1 MAFEETPTV
10 VDQLNYS
17 PNYFQTFQE
26 AVAMGHLEPAR
37 NNLFEIVMSIPI
49 VMGPVNNLSQAS
61 TGWLSS
67 DANGRNIRKNISL
80 FATSVTVPSRN
91 VATTEVHVG
100 GMNRSYAS
108 GQSPTDLDITF
119 LVTKDNQHRAF
130 FEQWMHN
137 CASDADNT
145 VGFYD
150 QYTTQ
155 LQIVKWES
163 GSNTWLNKQ
172 EGEGSDRVDYKFR
185 MNQATAVY
193 KCFGV
198 FPKNIGTITL
208 NNDAR
213 SLLELNI
220 QFQMERYRFDTVNI
234 DGLKSTA
241 QAKHVTASTIPSG
254 GEFSKYGV

>member
-1 MAFEETPTV
+1 MEEVATV
-10 VDQLNYS
+10 VDDLDYS

-26 AVAMGHLEPAR
+26 AIAMGHLEPSR

-49 VMGPVNNLSQAS
+49 VLQPGAVALPS
-61 TGWLSS
+61 TAWLDS

-91 VATTEVHVG
+91 VATTEVHVH

-150 QYTTQ
+150 QYVTQ

-172 EGEGSDRVDYKFR
+172 EGEGSDRVDYRFR

-198 FPKNIGTITL
+198 FPKNIGTMTL

-220 QFQMERYRFDTVNI
+220 QFQMERYRFDTVNV
-234 DGLKSTA
+234 DGLKTTSNPRN
-241 QAKHVTASTIPSG
+241 VTASTIPSG
-254 GEFSKYGV
+254 GEFAKYGV

>member
-1 MAFEETPTV
+1 MAFEDTPTV

-26 AVAMGHLEPAR
+26 AVALGHLEPAR
-37 NNLFEIVMSIPI
+37 NNLFEIVMS
-49 VMGPVNNLSQAS
+49 VPVVLQPAAVAYPAQA
-61 TGWLSS
+61 WLDS

-91 VATTEVHVG
+91 IATTEVHVG

-150 QYTTQ
+150 QYVTE

-163 GSNTWLNKQ
+163 GSNTWLNKI
-172 EGEGSDRVDYKFR
+172 
-185 MNQATAVY
+185 
-193 KCFGV
+193 
-198 FPKNIGTITL
+198 IG
-208 NNDAR
+208 
-213 SLLELNI
+213 
-220 QFQMERYRFDTVNI
+220 
-234 DGLKSTA
+234 
-241 QAKHVTASTIPSG
+241 
-254 GEFSKYGV
+254 

>member
-1 MAFEETPTV
+1 MEEVATV
-10 VDQLNYS
+10 VDDLDYS

-26 AVAMGHLEPAR
+26 AIAMGHLEPSR

-49 VMGPVNNLSQAS
+49 VLQPGAVALPS
-61 TGWLSS
+61 TAWLDS

-91 VATTEVHVG
+91 VATTEVHVS

-150 QYTTQ
+150 QYVTQ

-172 EGEGSDRVDYKFR
+172 EGEGSDRVDYRFR

-198 FPKNIGTITL
+198 FPKNIGTMTL

-220 QFQMERYRFDTVNI
+220 QFQMERYRFDTVNV
-234 DGLKSTA
+234 DGLKTTSNPRN
-241 QAKHVTASTIPSG
+241 VTASTIPSG
-254 GEFSKYGV
+254 GEFAKYGV

>member
-1 MAFEETPTV
+1 
-10 VDQLNYS
+10 
-17 PNYFQTFQE
+17 
-26 AVAMGHLEPAR
+26 
-37 NNLFEIVMSIPI
+37 
-49 VMGPVNNLSQAS
+49 
-61 TGWLSS
+61 
-67 DANGRNIRKNISL
+67 
-80 FATSVTVPSRN
+80 
-91 VATTEVHVG
+91 
-100 GMNRSYAS
+100 MNRSYAS

-150 QYTTQ
+150 QYVTE

-163 GSNTWLNKQ
+163 GSNTWLNKIV
-172 EGEGSDRVDYKFR
+172 GEGSDRTEYKFR

-193 KCFGV
+193 KCYGV

-208 NNDAR
+208 NNEAR

-234 DGLKSTA
+234 DGLKTTA
-241 QAKHVTASTIPSG
+241 QPKNVTASTIPTG

>member
-1 MAFEETPTV
+1 MEEVATV
-10 VDQLNYS
+10 VDDLDYS

-26 AVAMGHLEPAR
+26 AIAMGHLEPSR

-49 VMGPVNNLSQAS
+49 VLQPGAVALPS
-61 TGWLSS
+61 TAWLDS

-91 VATTEVHVG
+91 VATTEVHVS

-150 QYTTQ
+150 QYVTQ

-172 EGEGSDRVDYKFR
+172 EGEGSDRVDYRFR

-198 FPKNIGTITL
+198 FPKNIGTMTL

-234 DGLKSTA
+234 DGLKTTA

-254 GEFSKYGV
+254 GEFAKYGV

>member
-1 MAFEETPTV
+1 MAFEDTPTV
-10 VDQLNYS
+10 VDHLNYS

-26 AVAMGHLEPAR
+26 AVALGHLEPAR
-37 NNLFEIVMSIPI
+37 NNLFEIVMS
-49 VMGPVNNLSQAS
+49 VPVVLQPAAVAYPAQA
-61 TGWLSS
+61 WLDS

-91 VATTEVHVG
+91 IATTEVHVH

-150 QYTTQ
+150 QYVTE

-163 GSNTWLNKQ
+163 GSNTWLNKII
-172 EGEGSDRVDYKFR
+172 GEGSDRTEYKFR

-193 KCFGV
+193 KCYGV
-198 FPKNIGTITL
+198 FPKNIGTMTL
-208 NNDAR
+208 NNEAR

-234 DGLKSTA
+234 DGLKSSA
-241 QAKHVTASTIPSG
+241 APKNVTASTIPTG

>member
-1 MAFEETPTV
+1 MEEVATV
-10 VDQLNYS
+10 VDDLDYS

-26 AVAMGHLEPAR
+26 AIAMGHLEPSR

-49 VMGPVNNLSQAS
+49 VLQPGAVALPS
-61 TGWLSS
+61 TAWLDS

-91 VATTEVHVG
+91 VATTEVHVH

-150 QYTTQ
+150 QYVTQ

-172 EGEGSDRVDYKFR
+172 EGEGSDRVDYRFR

-198 FPKNIGTITL
+198 FPKNIGTMTL

-220 QFQMERYRFDTVNI
+220 QFQMERYRFDTVNV
-234 DGLKSTA
+234 DGLKTTSNPRN
-241 QAKHVTASTIPSG
+241 VTASTIPSG

>member
-1 MAFEETPTV
+1 MAFEDTPTV

-26 AVAMGHLEPAR
+26 AVALGHLEPAR
-37 NNLFEIVMSIPI
+37 NNLFEIVMSIP
-49 VMGPVNNLSQAS
+49 VVLQPGAVTYPAQA
-61 TGWLSS
+61 WLDS

-80 FATSVTVPSRN
+80 FAPSVTVPSRN
-91 VATTEVHVG
+91 IATTEVHVH

-150 QYTTQ
+150 QYVTE

-163 GSNTWLNKQ
+163 GSNTWLNKIV
-172 EGEGSDRVDYKFR
+172 GEGSDRTEYKFR

-193 KCFGV
+193 KCYGV
-198 FPKNIGTITL
+198 FPKNIGTMTL

-241 QAKHVTASTIPSG
+241 APKNVTASTIPTG

>member
-1 MAFEETPTV
+1 MEEVATV
-10 VDQLNYS
+10 VDDLDYS

-26 AVAMGHLEPAR
+26 AIAMGHLEPSR

-49 VMGPVNNLSQAS
+49 VLQPGAVALPS
-61 TGWLSS
+61 TAWLDS

-91 VATTEVHVG
+91 VATTEVHVH

-150 QYTTQ
+150 QYVTQ

-163 GSNTWLNKQ
+163 GSNTWLNKH
-172 EGEGSDRVDYKFR
+172 EGEGSDRVDYRFR

-198 FPKNIGTITL
+198 FPKNIGTMTL

-220 QFQMERYRFDTVNI
+220 QFQMERYRFDTVNV
-234 DGLKSTA
+234 DGLKTTSNPRN
-241 QAKHVTASTIPSG
+241 VTASTIPSG
-254 GEFSKYGV
+254 GEFAKYGV

>member
-1 MAFEETPTV
+1 MAYEETPTV

-37 NNLFEIVMSIPI
+37 NNLFEIVMSIP
-49 VMGPVNNLSQAS
+49 VVLQPGAVTYPAQA
-61 TGWLSS
+61 WLDS

-91 VATTEVHVG
+91 IATTEVHVH

-150 QYTTQ
+150 QYVTE

-163 GSNTWLNKQ
+163 GSNTWLNKII
-172 EGEGSDRVDYKFR
+172 GEGSDRTEYKFR

-193 KCFGV
+193 KCYGV

-208 NNDAR
+208 NNEAR

-241 QAKHVTASTIPSG
+241 APKNVTASTIPTG

>member
-1 MAFEETPTV
+1 MAFEGTPTV

-26 AVAMGHLEPAR
+26 AVALGHLEPAR
-37 NNLFEIVMSIPI
+37 NNLFEIVMSVPI
-49 VMGPVNNLSQAS
+49 VLQPAAVAYPAQA
-61 TGWLSS
+61 WLDS

-91 VATTEVHVG
+91 IATTEVHVH

-150 QYTTQ
+150 QYVTE

-163 GSNTWLNKQ
+163 GSNTWLNKIV
-172 EGEGSDRVDYKFR
+172 GEGSDRTEYKFR

-193 KCFGV
+193 KCYGV
-198 FPKNIGTITL
+198 FPKNIGTMTL
-208 NNDAR
+208 NNEAR

-234 DGLKSTA
+234 DGLKSSA
-241 QAKHVTASTIPSG
+241 APKNVTASTIPTG
-254 GEFSKYGV
+254 GELSKYGV

>member
-1 MAFEETPTV
+1 MAFEDTPTV

-26 AVAMGHLEPAR
+26 AVALGHLEPAR
-37 NNLFEIVMSIPI
+37 NNLFEIVMSVPI
-49 VMGPVNNLSQAS
+49 VLQPAAVAYPAQA
-61 TGWLSS
+61 WLDS

-91 VATTEVHVG
+91 IATTEVHVH

-150 QYTTQ
+150 QYVTE

-163 GSNTWLNKQ
+163 GSNTWLNKII
-172 EGEGSDRVDYKFR
+172 GEGSDRTEYKFR

-193 KCFGV
+193 KCYGV
-198 FPKNIGTITL
+198 FPKNIGTMTL
-208 NNDAR
+208 NNEAR

-241 QAKHVTASTIPSG
+241 QPKNVTASTIPTG

>member
-1 MAFEETPTV
+1 MAFEDTPTV

-26 AVAMGHLEPAR
+26 AVALGHLEPAR
-37 NNLFEIVMSIPI
+37 NNLFEIVMSIP
-49 VMGPVNNLSQAS
+49 VVLQPGAVTYPAQA
-61 TGWLSS
+61 WLDS

-91 VATTEVHVG
+91 IATTEVHVH

-150 QYTTQ
+150 QYVTE

-163 GSNTWLNKQ
+163 GSNTWLNKIV
-172 EGEGSDRVDYKFR
+172 GEGSDRTEYKFR

-193 KCFGV
+193 KCYGV
-198 FPKNIGTITL
+198 FPKNIGTMTL

-241 QAKHVTASTIPSG
+241 APKNVTASTIPTG

>member
-1 MAFEETPTV
+1 MEEVATV
-10 VDQLNYS
+10 VDDLDYS

-26 AVAMGHLEPAR
+26 AIAMGHLEPSR

-49 VMGPVNNLSQAS
+49 VLQPGAVALPS
-61 TGWLSS
+61 TAWLDS

-91 VATTEVHVG
+91 VATTEVHVH

-150 QYTTQ
+150 QYVTQ

-172 EGEGSDRVDYKFR
+172 EGEGSDRVDYRFR

-198 FPKNIGTITL
+198 FPKNIGTMTL

-220 QFQMERYRFDTVNI
+220 QFQMERYRFDTVNV
-234 DGLKSTA
+234 DGLKTTSNPRN
-241 QAKHVTASTIPSG
+241 VSASNIPSG
-254 GEFSKYGV
+254 GEFAKYGV

>member
-1 MAFEETPTV
+1 MEEVATV
-10 VDQLNYS
+10 VDDLDYS

-26 AVAMGHLEPAR
+26 AIAMGHLEPSR

-49 VMGPVNNLSQAS
+49 VLQPGAVALPS
-61 TGWLSS
+61 TAWLDS

-91 VATTEVHVG
+91 VATTEVHVH

-150 QYTTQ
+150 QYVTQ

-172 EGEGSDRVDYKFR
+172 IGEGSDRVDYKFR

-198 FPKNIGTITL
+198 FPKNIGTMTL

-220 QFQMERYRFDTVNI
+220 QFQMERYRFDTVNV
-234 DGLKSTA
+234 DGLKTTSNPRN
-241 QAKHVTASTIPSG
+241 VTASTIPSG
-254 GEFSKYGV
+254 GEFAKYGV

>member
-1 MAFEETPTV
+1 MAYEETPTV

-37 NNLFEIVMSIPI
+37 NNLFEIVMSVPI
-49 VMGPVNNLSQAS
+49 VLQPAAVAYPAQA
-61 TGWLSS
+61 WLDS

-91 VATTEVHVG
+91 IATTEVHVH

-150 QYTTQ
+150 QYVTE

-163 GSNTWLNKQ
+163 GSNTWLNKII
-172 EGEGSDRVDYKFR
+172 GEGSDRTEYKFR

-193 KCFGV
+193 KCYGV
-198 FPKNIGTITL
+198 FPKNIGTMTL
-208 NNDAR
+208 NNEAR

-234 DGLKSTA
+234 DGLKTTA
-241 QAKHVTASTIPSG
+241 QPKNVTASTIPTG

>member
-1 MAFEETPTV
+1 MEEVATV
-10 VDQLNYS
+10 VDDLDYS

-26 AVAMGHLEPAR
+26 AIAMGHLEPSR

-49 VMGPVNNLSQAS
+49 VLQPGAVALPS
-61 TGWLSS
+61 TAWLDS

-91 VATTEVHVG
+91 VATTEVHVH

-150 QYTTQ
+150 QYVTQ

-172 EGEGSDRVDYKFR
+172 EGEGSDRVDYRFR

-193 KCFGV
+193 
-198 FPKNIGTITL
+198 L
-208 NNDAR
+208 
-213 SLLELNI
+213 SLI
-220 QFQMERYRFDTVNI
+220 HI
-234 DGLKSTA
+234 
-241 QAKHVTASTIPSG
+241 
-254 GEFSKYGV
+254 

>member
-1 MAFEETPTV
+1 MAFEGTPTV

-26 AVAMGHLEPAR
+26 AVALGHLEPAR
-37 NNLFEIVMSIPI
+37 NNLFEIVMSVPI
-49 VMGPVNNLSQAS
+49 VLQPAAVAYPAQA
-61 TGWLSS
+61 WLDS

-91 VATTEVHVG
+91 IATTEVHVH

-150 QYTTQ
+150 QYVTE

-163 GSNTWLNKQ
+163 GSNTWLNKIV
-172 EGEGSDRVDYKFR
+172 GEGSDRTEYKFR

-193 KCFGV
+193 KCYGV
-198 FPKNIGTITL
+198 FPKNIGTMTL
-208 NNDAR
+208 NHEAR

-234 DGLKSTA
+234 DGLKSSA
-241 QAKHVTASTIPSG
+241 APKNVTASTIPTG

>member
-1 MAFEETPTV
+1 MAFEDTPTV

-17 PNYFQTFQE
+17 PNYFQTFQD
-26 AVAMGHLEPAR
+26 AVALGHLEPAR
-37 NNLFEIVMSIPI
+37 NNLFEIVMSIP
-49 VMGPVNNLSQAS
+49 VVLQPGAVTYPAQA
-61 TGWLSS
+61 WLDS

-91 VATTEVHVG
+91 IATTEVHVH

-150 QYTTQ
+150 QYVTE

-163 GSNTWLNKQ
+163 GSNTWLNKII
-172 EGEGSDRVDYKFR
+172 GEGSDRTEYKFR

-193 KCFGV
+193 KCYGV

-208 NNDAR
+208 NNEAR

-234 DGLKSTA
+234 DGLKTTA
-241 QAKHVTASTIPSG
+241 QPKNVTASTIPTG

>member
-1 MAFEETPTV
+1 MEEVATV
-10 VDQLNYS
+10 VDDLDYS

-26 AVAMGHLEPAR
+26 AIAMGHLEPSR

-49 VMGPVNNLSQAS
+49 VLQPGAVALPS
-61 TGWLSS
+61 TAWLDS

-91 VATTEVHVG
+91 VATTEVHVH

-150 QYTTQ
+150 QYVTQ

-172 EGEGSDRVDYKFR
+172 EGEGSDRVDYRFR

-198 FPKNIGTITL
+198 FPKNIGTMTL

-220 QFQMERYRFDTVNI
+220 QFQMERYRFDTVTLMDLRQLLI
-234 DGLKSTA
+234 LGT
-241 QAKHVTASTIPSG
+241 
-254 GEFSKYGV
+254 

>member
-1 MAFEETPTV
+1 MEEVATV
-10 VDQLNYS
+10 VDDLDYS

-26 AVAMGHLEPAR
+26 AIAMGHLEPSR

-49 VMGPVNNLSQAS
+49 VLQPGAVALPS
-61 TGWLSS
+61 TAWLDS

-91 VATTEVHVG
+91 VATTEVHVH

-150 QYTTQ
+150 QYVTQ

-172 EGEGSDRVDYKFR
+172 EGEGSDRVDYRFR

-220 QFQMERYRFDTVNI
+220 QFQMERYRFDTVTLMDLRQLLI
-234 DGLKSTA
+234 LGT
-241 QAKHVTASTIPSG
+241 
-254 GEFSKYGV
+254 

>member
-1 MAFEETPTV
+1 MAYEETPTV

-37 NNLFEIVMSIPI
+37 NNLFEIVMSVPI
-49 VMGPVNNLSQAS
+49 VLQPAAVAYPAQA
-61 TGWLSS
+61 WLDS

-80 FATSVTVPSRN
+80 FATSVTVQSRN
-91 VATTEVHVG
+91 IATTEVHVH

-150 QYTTQ
+150 QYVTE

-163 GSNTWLNKQ
+163 GSNTWLNKII
-172 EGEGSDRVDYKFR
+172 GEGSDRTEYKFR

-193 KCFGV
+193 KCYGV
-198 FPKNIGTITL
+198 FPKNIGTMTL
-208 NNDAR
+208 NNEAR

-234 DGLKSTA
+234 DGLKTTA
-241 QAKHVTASTIPSG
+241 QPKNVTASTIPTG

>member
-37 NNLFEIVMSIPI
+37 NNLFEIVMSVPI
-49 VMGPVNNLSQAS
+49 VLQPAAVAYPAQA
-61 TGWLSS
+61 WLDS

-91 VATTEVHVG
+91 IATTEVHVH

-150 QYTTQ
+150 QYVTE

-163 GSNTWLNKQ
+163 GSNTWLNKII
-172 EGEGSDRVDYKFR
+172 GEGSDRTEYKFR

-193 KCFGV
+193 KCYGV
-198 FPKNIGTITL
+198 FPKNIGTMTL
-208 NNDAR
+208 NNEAR

-234 DGLKSTA
+234 DGLKTTA
-241 QAKHVTASTIPSG
+241 QPKNVTASTIPTG

>member
-1 MAFEETPTV
+1 MAFEDTPTV

-37 NNLFEIVMSIPI
+37 NNLFEIVMSVPI
-49 VMGPVNNLSQAS
+49 VLQPAAVAYPAQA
-61 TGWLSS
+61 WLDS

-91 VATTEVHVG
+91 VATTEVHVH

-150 QYTTQ
+150 QYVTE

-163 GSNTWLNKQ
+163 GSNTWLNKII
-172 EGEGSDRVDYKFR
+172 GEGSDRTEYKFR

-193 KCFGV
+193 KCYGV
-198 FPKNIGTITL
+198 FPKNIGTMTL
-208 NNDAR
+208 NNEAR

-241 QAKHVTASTIPSG
+241 APKNVTASTIPTG

>member
-1 MAFEETPTV
+1 MEEVATV
-10 VDQLNYS
+10 VDDLDYS

-26 AVAMGHLEPAR
+26 AIAMGHLEPSR

-49 VMGPVNNLSQAS
+49 VLQPGAVALPS
-61 TGWLSS
+61 TAWLDS

-91 VATTEVHVG
+91 VATTEVHVH
-100 GMNRSYAS
+100 GMNRCYAS

-150 QYTTQ
+150 QYVTQ

-172 EGEGSDRVDYKFR
+172 EGEGSDRVDYRFR

-198 FPKNIGTITL
+198 FPKNIGTMTL

-220 QFQMERYRFDTVNI
+220 QFQMERYRFDTVNV
-234 DGLKSTA
+234 DGLKTTSNPRN
-241 QAKHVTASTIPSG
+241 VTASTIPSG
-254 GEFSKYGV
+254 GEFAKYGV

>member
-37 NNLFEIVMSIPI
+37 NNLFEIVMSVPI
-49 VMGPVNNLSQAS
+49 VLQPAAVAYPAQA
-61 TGWLSS
+61 WLDS

-91 VATTEVHVG
+91 IATTEVHVH

-150 QYTTQ
+150 QYVTE

-163 GSNTWLNKQ
+163 GSNTWLNKII
-172 EGEGSDRVDYKFR
+172 GEGSDRTEYKFR

-193 KCFGV
+193 KCYGV
-198 FPKNIGTITL
+198 FPKNIGTMTL

-234 DGLKSTA
+234 DGLKTTA
-241 QAKHVTASTIPSG
+241 QPKNVTASTIPTG

>member
-1 MAFEETPTV
+1 MAFEDTPTV

-26 AVAMGHLEPAR
+26 AVALGHLEPAR
-37 NNLFEIVMSIPI
+37 NNLFEIVMNIP
-49 VMGPVNNLSQAS
+49 VVLQPGAVTYPGQA
-61 TGWLSS
+61 WLDS

-91 VATTEVHVG
+91 VATTEVHVH

-150 QYTTQ
+150 QYVTE

-163 GSNTWLNKQ
+163 GSNTWLNKIV
-172 EGEGSDRVDYKFR
+172 GEGSDRTEYKFR

-193 KCFGV
+193 KCYGV
-198 FPKNIGTITL
+198 FPKNIGTMTL
-208 NNDAR
+208 NNEAR

-241 QAKHVTASTIPSG
+241 APKNVTASTIPTG

>member
-1 MAFEETPTV
+1 MEEVATV
-10 VDQLNYS
+10 VDDLDYS

-26 AVAMGHLEPAR
+26 AIAMGHLEPSR

-49 VMGPVNNLSQAS
+49 VLQPGAVALPS
-61 TGWLSS
+61 TAWLDS

-91 VATTEVHVG
+91 VATTEVHVH

-150 QYTTQ
+150 QYVTQ

-163 GSNTWLNKQ
+163 GSNTWLN
-172 EGEGSDRVDYKFR
+172 
-185 MNQATAVY
+185 
-193 KCFGV
+193 
-198 FPKNIGTITL
+198 L
-208 NNDAR
+208 
-213 SLLELNI
+213 SLI
-220 QFQMERYRFDTVNI
+220 HI
-234 DGLKSTA
+234 
-241 QAKHVTASTIPSG
+241 
-254 GEFSKYGV
+254 

>member
-26 AVAMGHLEPAR
+26 AVALGHLEPAR
-37 NNLFEIVMSIPI
+37 NNLFEIVMSVPI
-49 VMGPVNNLSQAS
+49 VLQPAAVAYPAQA
-61 TGWLSS
+61 WLDS

-91 VATTEVHVG
+91 IATTEVHVH

-150 QYTTQ
+150 QYVTE

-163 GSNTWLNKQ
+163 GSNTWLNKIV
-172 EGEGSDRVDYKFR
+172 GEGSDRTEYKFR

-193 KCFGV
+193 KCYGV
-198 FPKNIGTITL
+198 FPKNIGTMTL
-208 NNDAR
+208 NNEAR

-234 DGLKSTA
+234 DGLKSSA
-241 QAKHVTASTIPSG
+241 APKNVTASTIPTG

>member
-1 MAFEETPTV
+1 MAFEDTPTV

-26 AVAMGHLEPAR
+26 AVALGHLEPAR
-37 NNLFEIVMSIPI
+37 NNLFEIVMSIP
-49 VMGPVNNLSQAS
+49 VVLQPGAVTYPAQA
-61 TGWLSS
+61 WLDS

-91 VATTEVHVG
+91 IATTEVHVH

-150 QYTTQ
+150 QYVTE

-163 GSNTWLNKQ
+163 GSNTWLNKII
-172 EGEGSDRVDYKFR
+172 GEGSDRTEYKFR

-193 KCFGV
+193 KCYGV

-208 NNDAR
+208 NNEAR

-241 QAKHVTASTIPSG
+241 APKNVTASTIPTG

>member
-1 MAFEETPTV
+1 MAFEDTPTV

-26 AVAMGHLEPAR
+26 AVALGHLEPAR
-37 NNLFEIVMSIPI
+37 NNLFEIVMSVPI
-49 VMGPVNNLSQAS
+49 VLQPAAVAYPAQA
-61 TGWLSS
+61 WLDS

-91 VATTEVHVG
+91 IATTEVHVH

-150 QYTTQ
+150 QYVTE

-163 GSNTWLNKQ
+163 GSNTWLNKII
-172 EGEGSDRVDYKFR
+172 GEGSDRTEYKFR

-193 KCFGV
+193 KCYGV
-198 FPKNIGTITL
+198 FPKNIGTMTL
-208 NNDAR
+208 NNEAR

-234 DGLKSTA
+234 DGLKSSA
-241 QAKHVTASTIPSG
+241 APKNVTASTIPTG

>member
-1 MAFEETPTV
+1 MAFEGTPTV

-26 AVAMGHLEPAR
+26 AVALGHLEPAR
-37 NNLFEIVMSIPI
+37 NNLFEIVMSVPI
-49 VMGPVNNLSQAS
+49 VLQPAAVAYPAQA
-61 TGWLSS
+61 WLDS

-91 VATTEVHVG
+91 IATTEVHVH

-150 QYTTQ
+150 QYVTE

-163 GSNTWLNKQ
+163 GSNTWLNKIV
-172 EGEGSDRVDYKFR
+172 GEGSDRTEYKFR

-193 KCFGV
+193 KCYGV
-198 FPKNIGTITL
+198 FPKNIGTMTL
-208 NNDAR
+208 NNEAR

-234 DGLKSTA
+234 DGLKSSA
-241 QAKHVTASTIPSG
+241 APKNVTASTIPTG

>member
-1 MAFEETPTV
+1 MAFEDTPTV

-17 PNYFQTFQE
+17 TNYFQTFQE
-26 AVAMGHLEPAR
+26 AVALGHLEPAR
-37 NNLFEIVMSIPI
+37 NNLFEIVMS
-49 VMGPVNNLSQAS
+49 VPVVLQPAAVAYPAQA
-61 TGWLSS
+61 WLDS

-91 VATTEVHVG
+91 IATTEVHVH

-150 QYTTQ
+150 QYVTE

-163 GSNTWLNKQ
+163 GSNTWLNKII
-172 EGEGSDRVDYKFR
+172 GEGSDRTEYKFR
-185 MNQATAVY
+185 INQATAVY
-193 KCFGV
+193 KCYGV
-198 FPKNIGTITL
+198 FPKNIGTMTL
-208 NNDAR
+208 NNEAR

-234 DGLKSTA
+234 DGLKSSA
-241 QAKHVTASTIPSG
+241 APKNVTASTIPTG

>member
-1 MAFEETPTV
+1 MAFEDTPTV

-37 NNLFEIVMSIPI
+37 NNLFEIVMSVPI
-49 VMGPVNNLSQAS
+49 VLQPAAVAYPAQA
-61 TGWLSS
+61 WLDS

-91 VATTEVHVG
+91 IATTEVHVH

-150 QYTTQ
+150 QYVTE

-163 GSNTWLNKQ
+163 GSNTWLNKII
-172 EGEGSDRVDYKFR
+172 GEGSDRTEYKFR

-193 KCFGV
+193 KCYGV
-198 FPKNIGTITL
+198 FPKNIGTMTL
-208 NNDAR
+208 NNEAR

-241 QAKHVTASTIPSG
+241 APKNVTASTIPTG

>member
-1 MAFEETPTV
+1 MEEVATV
-10 VDQLNYS
+10 VDDLDYS

-26 AVAMGHLEPAR
+26 AIAMGHLEPSR

-49 VMGPVNNLSQAS
+49 VLQPGAVALPS

-67 DANGRNIRKNISL
+67 DANGRNIRKNVSL

-91 VATTEVHVG
+91 VATTEVHVH

-150 QYTTQ
+150 QYVTQ

-172 EGEGSDRVDYKFR
+172 EGEGSDRVDYRFR

-198 FPKNIGTITL
+198 FPKNIGTMTL

-220 QFQMERYRFDTVNI
+220 QFQMERYRFDTVNV
-234 DGLKSTA
+234 DGLKTTSNPRN
-241 QAKHVTASTIPSG
+241 VTASTIPSG
-254 GEFSKYGV
+254 GEFAKYGV

>member
-1 MAFEETPTV
+1 MEEVATV
-10 VDQLNYS
+10 VDDLDYS

-26 AVAMGHLEPAR
+26 AIAMGHLEPSR

-49 VMGPVNNLSQAS
+49 VLQPGAVALPS
-61 TGWLSS
+61 TAWLDS

-91 VATTEVHVG
+91 VATTEVHVH

-150 QYTTQ
+150 QYVTQ

-172 EGEGSDRVDYKFR
+172 EGEGSDRVDYRFR

-220 QFQMERYRFDTVNI
+220 QFQMERYRFDTVNV
-234 DGLKSTA
+234 DGLKTTSNPRN
-241 QAKHVTASTIPSG
+241 VTASTIPSG
-254 GEFSKYGV
+254 GEFAKYGV

>member
-1 MAFEETPTV
+1 MEEVATV
-10 VDQLNYS
+10 VDDLDYS
-17 PNYFQTFQE
+17 PNYFQTIQE
-26 AVAMGHLEPAR
+26 AIAMGHLEPSR

-49 VMGPVNNLSQAS
+49 VLQPGAVALPS
-61 TGWLSS
+61 TAWLDS

-91 VATTEVHVG
+91 VATTEVHVH

-150 QYTTQ
+150 QYVTQ

-172 EGEGSDRVDYKFR
+172 EGEGSDRVDYRFR

-198 FPKNIGTITL
+198 FPKNIGTMTL

-234 DGLKSTA
+234 DGLKTTA

>member
-1 MAFEETPTV
+1 MAFEDTPTV

-26 AVAMGHLEPAR
+26 AVALGHLEPAR
-37 NNLFEIVMSIPI
+37 NNLFEIVMS
-49 VMGPVNNLSQAS
+49 VPVVLQPAAVAYPAQA
-61 TGWLSS
+61 WLDS

-91 VATTEVHVG
+91 IATTEVHVH

-150 QYTTQ
+150 QYVTE

-163 GSNTWLNKQ
+163 GSNTWLNKII
-172 EGEGSDRVDYKFR
+172 GEGSDRTEYKFR

-193 KCFGV
+193 KCYGV
-198 FPKNIGTITL
+198 FPKNIGTMTL
-208 NNDAR
+208 NNEAR

-234 DGLKSTA
+234 DGLKSSA
-241 QAKHVTASTIPSG
+241 APKNVTASTIPTG

>member
-1 MAFEETPTV
+1 MAYEETPTV

-37 NNLFEIVMSIPI
+37 NNLFEIVMG
-49 VMGPVNNLSQAS
+49 VPVVLQPAAVAYPAQA
-61 TGWLSS
+61 WLDS

-91 VATTEVHVG
+91 VATTEVHVH

-150 QYTTQ
+150 QYVTE

-163 GSNTWLNKQ
+163 GSNTWLNKII
-172 EGEGSDRVDYKFR
+172 GEGSDRTEYKFR

-193 KCFGV
+193 KCYGV

-208 NNDAR
+208 NNEAR

-234 DGLKSTA
+234 DGLKTTA
-241 QAKHVTASTIPSG
+241 QPKNVTASTIPTG